1 MPGKVAANSVQ
12 PGLAAEPVD
21 DPKPPKLRSTRIA
34 GLLERRHAATARPPR
49 ETPREGPPRQ
59 GRSRPGASLARR
71 VRRANGAGKR
81 FLPGLRPLAAAGR
94 TLAFQSTARMC
105 ITGRISIDPI
115 AASGIFS
122 ASPIASLRS
131 RASISTKPARIS
143 RVSANG
149 PSVDESLR
157 FRTRIVTAVCGASS
171 LGHDQIPTGLEKTI
185 VGHRILSELGALLRR
200 EAIKRAALEID
211 QACILHGDLALV
223 HRRYLSTG
231 AACFR
236 HSRENYFWWLC
247 GPQPYVCVSG
257 TSLQESVD

>member
-1 MPGKVAANSVQ
+1 MWP
-12 PGLAAEPVD
+12 
-21 DPKPPKLRSTRIA
+21 R
-34 GLLERRHAATARPPR
+34 R
-49 ETPREGPPRQ
+49 ETPREGPPRRQ
-59 GRSRPGASLARR
+59 GREAAQGASLARR

-81 FLPGLRPLAAAGR
+81 ILPGLRPLAAAR
-94 TLAFQSTARMC
+94 RSLAFQSAARMC

-131 RASISTKPARIS
+131 RASMSTKPARIS

-149 PSVDESLR
+149 SSVDESFAVPDADRHRGLR
-157 FRTRIVTAVCGASS
+157 RFQR

-185 VGHRILSELGALLRR
+185 VGHRVLSELGALLRR

-211 QACILHGDLALV
+211 QACILHCDLAVV

-231 AACFR
+231 AAWFR
-236 HSRENYFWWLC
+236 HSLANYFWWLC
-247 GPQPYVCVSG
+247 GPQPYVCVSR
-257 TSLQESVD
+257 